1 MRSRGPGNRPRSMAC
16 FTPRGVPAASRTVVN
31 PASSVVL
38 AFFKASATRNEY
50 GFWIRSSSDDGL
62 LMRWT
67 WQSIIPGITVCS
79 DRSITVA
86 SRGASP
92 PTLTIVVPSM
102 CRLTSRLGSAPVP
115 SMYRPARTTITIA
128 LRAYGGAARA
138 ERLHHLIPLRRALAG
153 RDDARALRERRRARD
168 GVGDELRHRLDE
180 RLRER
185 AVAEAP
191 SGHRERL
198 AEAVED
204 DGALEHPFFSPYR
217 MVLAVVEQVRVD
229 LVREHP
235 DVVVAREPRDLA

>member
-1 MRSRGPGNRPRSMAC
+1 MAC

-128 LRAYGGAARA
+128 LRAYGGGARGLRPFGDA
-138 ERLHHLIPLRRALAG
+138 LYGEFEVLERV
-153 RDDARALRERRRARD
+153 
-168 GVGDELRHRLDE
+168 GVG
-180 RLRER
+180 
-185 AVAEAP
+185 
-191 SGHRERL
+191 
-198 AEAVED
+198 
-204 DGALEHPFFSPYR
+204 
-217 MVLAVVEQVRVD
+217 
-229 LVREHP
+229 
-235 DVVVAREPRDLA
+235 EP